1 MDKKDLEERTKKFA
15 LRVIRLVQAL
25 PKSKASDVIGYQL
38 LKSGT
43 SIGANYREAVRAVS
57 KADFICKVGIVEK
70 ETNETLY
77 WLELLEESKIM
88 GSEKLSDLK
97 DECEQLLKIFT
108 STGKSAK
115 RK

>member
-1 MDKKDLEERTKKFA
+1 LDKKDLEERTKKFA

-25 PKSKASDVIGYQL
+25 PKGKVGDVIGYQL
-38 LKSGT
+38 MKSGT

-57 KADFICKVGIVEK
+57 KADFICKIGIVEK
-70 ETNETLY
+70 ECNETLY
-77 WLELLEESKIM
+77 WLELLEESKIADY
-88 GSEKLSDLK
+88 EKLCDLQ

-108 STGKSAK
+108 STGKTAK

>member
-1 MDKKDLEERTKKFA
+1 MDKRELEERTKKFA

-25 PKSKASDVIGYQL
+25 PKGKVGDVIGYQL
-38 LKSGT
+38 MKSGT

-57 KADFICKVGIVEK
+57 KAEFICKIGIVEK
-70 ETNETLY
+70 ESNETLY

-88 GSEKLSDLK
+88 DSEKLFDLK

-108 STGKSAK
+108 STGKTAK

>member
-1 MDKKDLEERTKKFA
+1 
-15 LRVIRLVQAL
+15 LVQTL
-25 PKSKASDVIGYQL
+25 PKSKASDVIGYQV

-57 KADFICKVGIVEK
+57 KADFIYKISIIEK
-70 ETNETLY
+70 ESNETLY
-77 WLELLEESKIM
+77 WLELLEESNII
-88 GSEKLSDLK
+88 GIEKLSDLK

-108 STGKSAK
+108 ATGKTAK